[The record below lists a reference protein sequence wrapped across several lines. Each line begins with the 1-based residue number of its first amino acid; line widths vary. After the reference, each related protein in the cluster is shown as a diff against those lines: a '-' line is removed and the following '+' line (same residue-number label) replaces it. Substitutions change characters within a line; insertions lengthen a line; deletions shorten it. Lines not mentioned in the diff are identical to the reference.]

1 MKSGLEITPYFA
13 FFWDMGRHSKAAKK
27 KHHEIAQAR
36 TCRSTTRTLPGSTRE
51 VNKQEEPTPPIVSEE
66 EQELNNS
73 ASEPGDQWGED
84 TGWDTE
90 EEYDGLVGDED
101 EELSE
106 LEGEELCESL
116 KIRVEGEMK
125 ELANAEQASQTAY
138 AAIMQELSAKD
149 WRKLEAQRGLGYNG
163 QAERTK
169 RRHRQIAR
177 EEEEKN
183 KKLRNS

>member
-1 MKSGLEITPYFA
+1 
-13 FFWDMGRHSKAAKK
+13 MGRHSKAAKK
-27 KHHEIAQAR
+27 KIHGIAH
-36 TCRSTTRTLPGSTRE
+36 TRTYRFTTGTPAGSTSNAGE
-51 VNKQEEPTPPIVSEE
+51 VNEQELTPPILIDE
-66 EQELNNS
+66 EQELNEAEYS
-73 ASEPGDQWGED
+73 ISEPGDQWGED

-106 LEGEELCESL
+106 LEGEDLCESL
-116 KIRVEGEMK
+116 RIRVEGEMK

-149 WRKLEAQRGLGYNG
+149 WRKLETQRGLGYNG

-169 RRHRQIAR
+169 RRHRQNVR